1 MRRVIVVRISVRV
14 SHEMYKALKSLVEAG
29 LYPSVSDIIREA
41 VLALLR
47 EENSRNLGLMRRREI
62 AKPAP

>member
-1 MRRVIVVRISVRV
+1 MRV

>member
-1 MRRVIVVRISVRV
+1 VVRISVRI
-14 SHEMYKALKSLVEAG
+14 SHEMYKALKSLVDAG

-47 EENSRNLGLMRRREI
+47 EEHVRRVEPIRRKEPT
-62 AKPAP
+62 KPAPP